1 MYMNSENF
9 STTAIVLAVLITC
22 GGKLLN
28 AETDVIFFFKL
39 RDSGNFGKAL
49 KIRVKLILICP
60 QAHAITCTNYHL
72 PD

>member
-1 MYMNSENF
+1 MR
-9 STTAIVLAVLITC
+9 
-22 GGKLLN
+22 GKLLN

-60 QAHAITCTNYHL
+60 RAHAITDTNYHL
-72 PD
+72 LD